1 MTDALI
7 SRNIASLVR
16 ATQPDSAAE
25 FLTFDFRPVYERK
38 VRKNVMKSKSNSS
51 REYRGEPLQALT
63 LRQARFVDAL
73 AARIFPT
80 TDTPGAV
87 EAGAVFYIDRA
98 LAGPYANSRSQ
109 YARALRILDKDA
121 KGRFG
126 AAFVKLKAEQQ
137 DSILGD
143 LESGNITE
151 LPDGAEFFELLRSH
165 VLEGVFG
172 EPSYGGNRDMIGWK
186 LVGFPGQQW
195 GYPET
200 YINKKVDVPPVTWQG
215 LPKKPE
221 PS

>member
-1 MTDALI
+1 
-7 SRNIASLVR
+7 
-16 ATQPDSAAE
+16 
-25 FLTFDFRPVYERK
+25 
-38 VRKNVMKSKSNSS
+38 MKSKSQLS
-51 REYRGEPLQALT
+51 YRGERLQALT
-63 LRQARFVDAL
+63 LRQARFVDAI

-109 YARALRILDKDA
+109 YARALRALDKDS

-126 AAFVKLKAEQQ
+126 AAFVKLNGEQQ
-137 DSILGD
+137 DSILAD
-143 LESGNITE
+143 LESGKITG
-151 LPDGAEFFELLRSH
+151 LPSGTEFFELLRSH

-200 YINKKVDVPPVTWQG
+200 YINKTVDLPPVTWQG
-215 LPKKPE
+215 LPRKPE
-221 PS
+221 QS